1 MSQNVPPLPPGDTPA
16 IFVRGPAGQVGPMTG
31 QQLLQQIVQGSMP
44 DSVAIWYQGMPDWI
58 AASGHPAF
66 AALIAQH
73 RPPGGDPYAAARAAD
88 DEHDRVFAGLV
99 KASWD
104 WYNENL
110 FSSQIDEVLLGAIIT
125 CTLDNGFSL
134 IDLRSDGGYH
144 FLRFENMQTHA
155 RIVVQ
160 VKHLTS
166 GLMASK
172 VLGQRASVVI
182 GYGERVQD
190 FQRIWQ
196 AIKAEYKSGYIQSP
210 EPGTISVDADVAS
223 GYVYVQIDM
232 YWNIEEYVKPD
243 YNIDYGLLTKH
254 IGATVHALGKYLRGR
269 LG

>member
-1 MSQNVPPLPPGDTPA
+1 
-16 IFVRGPAGQVGPMTG
+16 MTG
-31 QQLLQQIVQGSMP
+31 QQLLQQIVQGALP
-44 DSVAIWYQGMPDWI
+44 ETCAIWYQGMPDWI
-58 AASGHPAF
+58 PAVQHPGIGP
-66 AALIAQH
+66 LLAQH
-73 RPPGGDPYAAARAAD
+73 RPPAADPYAAARAVD
-88 DEHDRVFAGLV
+88 DERDRVFGSLV

-104 WYNENL
+104 WYNQNV
-110 FSSQIDEVLLGAIIT
+110 FASQIDEVLLGAIIT

-134 IDLRSDGGYH
+134 IDLTSDGGFH
-144 FLRFENMQTHA
+144 FLRFENLQTKA

-160 VKHLTS
+160 LKHLTS

-196 AIKAEYKSGYIQSP
+196 ALKAEFKSGYIQSP

-223 GYVYVQIDM
+223 GYVYVQVDL
-232 YWNIEEYVKPD
+232 YWNIEDYVKED
-243 YNIDYGLLTKH
+243 YNIEYGLLTTH
-254 IGATVHALGKYLRGR
+254 IAATVHALGKYLRGR